1 MVCIFTCTFNKDIFL
16 LPCFKGN
23 WSERLTF
30 TKTHWN
36 RSERYDLNQAS
47 TLSVSP
53 KSDSRRPISLSW
65 CTVVSCEK
73 LHLNLIIW
81 ARWHVHRHQNNFWE
95 QFAAMLWQATSL
107 LVANSKAWLFW
118 LLHTFSFV
126 MFNSMYS
133 QLCFYF
139 FFFSFCCCIV
149 IE

>member
-36 RSERYDLNQAS
+36 RSDRYDLNQAS

-95 QFAAMLWQATSL
+95 QFAAMLWQACNFSL
-107 LVANSKAWLFW
+107 S
-118 LLHTFSFV
+118 
-126 MFNSMYS
+126 S
-133 QLCFYF
+133 QLESLALLAATHF
-139 FFFSFCCCIV
+139 FLCYV
-149 IE
+149 